1 MQATLG
7 SVMDRLEQEGSLIT
21 RRVAEQAL
29 GTGMDVV
36 SGITQSIADEEILA
50 YADEQDIGLIV
61 TGTHGRRWVNRQL
74 LGV

>member
-1 MQATLG
+1 
-7 SVMDRLEQEGSLIT
+7 
-21 RRVAEQAL
+21 
-29 GTGMDVV
+29 MDVV

-61 TGTHGRRWVNRQL
+61 TGTHGRRGVNRQL